1 MELNL
6 AQSLGVDPI
15 SPSSSKSKEL
25 LFRCWANTSSVGSQ
39 KGVRDATP
47 GLLKVVPNTAL
58 KKDTVVTKKDI
69 EHIFKHSS
77 RSVVFPFSVMNGAK
91 PRAAWSVPGNMG
103 IILDSLEPVTWVDDT
118 PDTEITC
125 FRSLDFKAVLES
137 LYKDGPVSVT
147 VKSTDKLVSGL
158 IDLSKQVKDL
168 FSYNHLIYTKIN
180 KLSPR
185 DLVKYGLPE
194 FRCSFFKPSQCV
206 PFFGENN
213 GGVVHI
219 TLTQCKYSS
228 ANGRFTPLFEAVGLF
243 TNNVEAVHNVD
254 GYNNFYGSPKPFTKL
269 HSYLK
274 EAYFIFDHLGEK
286 STSAK

>member
-15 SPSSSKSKEL
+15 NPSSIKFKEL
-25 LFRCWANTSSVGSQ
+25 LFRCWANTASVGSQ

-47 GLLKVVPNTAL
+47 GLLKVVPNTEI
-58 KKDTVVTKKDI
+58 KDGTILTKKDI
-69 EHIFKHSS
+69 EHIFKNSS

-91 PRAAWSVPGNMG
+91 PRAAWPVPGDMG
-103 IILDSLEPVTWVDDT
+103 IILDSLEPVTWVDST
-118 PDTEITC
+118 ADTEIDC
-125 FRSLDFKAVLES
+125 FRNLNFKTVLDR
-137 LYKDGPVSVT
+137 LYNEGPVSVT
-147 VKSTDKLVSGL
+147 VKSTDKLESGL
-158 IDLSKQVKDL
+158 IDFSKQVKSL
-168 FSYNHLIYTKIN
+168 FSYNNLIYSKIN
-180 KLSPR
+180 KLSSR
-185 DLVKYGLPE
+185 DLVKYGIPE

-213 GGVVHI
+213 GGIVHI
-219 TLTQCKYSS
+219 TLTQLKYSS

-269 HSYLK
+269 QSYLK
-274 EAYFIFDHLGEK
+274 ESYFIFEHLRAK